1 MNSTTTQ
8 PNLLELAKQGN
19 AHAIATL
26 MNRQLQ
32 PKGIT
37 TKTTLT
43 QGCLM
48 IIAESE
54 DIPEQT
60 FLVDFL
66 RKGITNLMAEG
77 IQRVIVQGRII
88 GKTAPAWRES
98 FELRAAVTANHQQPA
113 SINNSSI
120 SSPNASVK
128 SKLNVFKSSKL
139 TSILSFAKGTRKLAN
154 TGLLLGI
161 LLVST
166 THLLTANKSQPTL
179 WEYKIEAISDGAFDP
194 AMHRMG
200 SDGWEI
206 TSARRAVSGE
216 GSSSQG
222 LYEVIFKRP
231 TTKAKIRENAKR
243 LETEAKE
250 SALQLAQ
257 LTAKLDIN
265 SVNRMQQST
274 FLEKQ
279 AFATAIEELG
289 LAVKSESE
297 NYTYSLTADQSKSLV
312 TATAKT
318 DELKSYTGAVFPVQE
333 ADGSMTTVAVICQT
347 DAPSKTLPAL
357 PQLQGTKPVCPT
369 GSSEVN

>member
-8 PNLLELAKQGN
+8 LNLLELAKQGN
-19 AHAIATL
+19 AQAIATL

-32 PKGIT
+32 SKGIT
-37 TKTTLT
+37 TKTTFT
-43 QGCLM
+43 QGCLT

-54 DIPEQT
+54 DIPEQK

-77 IQRVIVQGRII
+77 IQRVIVQGRIT

-120 SSPNASVK
+120 GSPSASVK
-128 SKLNVFKSSKL
+128 SKLNILKSGKL
-139 TSILSFAKGTRKLAN
+139 TSILSFAKGTKELAN

-161 LLVST
+161 LLILIT
-166 THLLTANKSQPTL
+166 NLFAANKSQPTL
-179 WEYKIEAISDGAFDP
+179 WEYKVEAIPDSVFEQ

-200 SDGWEI
+200 SEGWEI
-206 TSARRAVSGE
+206 TSARRAVSDE
-216 GSSSQG
+216 GSSSKG

-231 TTKAKIRENAKR
+231 ATKAEIRENKKR
-243 LETEAKE
+243 LEAEDKE

-265 SVNRMQQST
+265 SVNQAQQST
-274 FLEKQ
+274 FLEKNT
-279 AFATAIEELG
+279 FATTIEELG
-289 LAVKSESE
+289 LAVKSETE
-297 NYTYSLTADQSKSLV
+297 NYSYSLTADSSKSLV
-312 TATAKT
+312 TATSKT
-318 DELKSYTGAVFPVQE
+318 DGLKSYIGAVFLVQE
-333 ADGSMTTVAVICQT
+333 ADETKTVAVSCQI
-347 DAPSKTLPAL
+347 DAPSKTLPEL
-357 PQLQGTKPVCPT
+357 PQLKGTKPVCPT